1 MDKVFHSEKIEVEN
15 INENISNNPGQEDF
29 NQEEEIEQSEINEN
43 NKVNND
49 INKPNSDNNAFQKN
63 NIAQIKEY
71 PANSENSLFKKWT
84 KCGKFCK

>member
-71 PANSENSLFKKWT
+71 PANSENSLFKK
-84 KCGKFCK
+84 

>member
-1 MDKVFHSEKIEVEN
+1 MHKVFHSEKIEVEN

-71 PANSENSLFKKWT
+71 PANSENSLFKK
-84 KCGKFCK
+84 